1 MSPTVPSLQVEIMVL
16 SARSSATG
24 ISLLLEGKRS
34 LMAGKYAI
42 AQVSTGTLNAS
53 RKDHTAT
60 LLSTGN
66 VLIVGGSIST
76 FSWEI
81 YDSAG
86 GLVSSGA
93 PWATR
98 WNHCAVAL
106 ANGNVFIG
114 GGAGSLGSWE
124 IRNNAG
130 GLVSTVTFWESRDF
144 YFTCDRLLNGN
155 IIIIGGQANLQN
167 FEIRD

>member
-1 MSPTVPSLQVEIMVL
+1 MQ
-16 SARSSATG
+16 
-24 ISLLLEGKRS
+24 
-34 LMAGKYAI
+34 
-42 AQVSTGTLNAS
+42 
-53 RKDHTAT
+53 
-60 LLSTGN
+60 
-66 VLIVGGSIST
+66 
-76 FSWEI
+76 
-81 YDSAG
+81 G